1 MPQDELPPGAKPP
14 RLEPVPKG
22 AAGLRDELGRL
33 LSLLGP
39 PGQEE
44 LALARLVRSEAH
56 YRTLFETA
64 ADAIFILAEGRV
76 LDCNPSALTVFR
88 CNRKEIIGHELAA
101 LAFVDQGEEG
111 PSPAAL
117 AEHLRLAQAG
127 QPQALAWRL
136 KRCDG
141 GVFAAEVSLNRL
153 EMEGQPY
160 LLAVVRDVSDRVA
173 AESALRKSEERF
185 RRLSEHAPV
194 IIYTLDESGAFTY
207 VNPAWAAHLG
217 HLPAQVL
224 GRYFV
229 DFAPPERAAE
239 LAELF
244 KRIRD
249 GKLTLEITGEL
260 LHQDGSRRTLA
271 MSGAPYQDDRGSVIG
286 MVGMLKDVT
295 EQVRAER
302 ALMKSQQRLTSVLDN
317 APDPM
322 IIYDL
327 AGRLQYLNPAFTRVL
342 GWRPEELIGQAPDFV
357 PEEEAA
363 PSQRF
368 YDRVRGGETVQS
380 FYTRRRTKDGRLV
393 HVSLSAAPQLDDQG
407 RVSAMIVTLRDI
419 TQRTL
424 AMQALKKSEA
434 SLARAQ
440 KMASLG
446 NWELTLATGELICS
460 REVYRI
466 YGITPAPSRLTL
478 DMFMQS
484 VHADDRDMVLEH
496 LEAVVHLA
504 RPLSLEHRIV
514 RPGGEERVVFQQA
527 ESVRDH
533 QGRPVRLV
541 GAVQDITQRR
551 RSEEQMRLLAR
562 VFEHTVEGIVV
573 TDAQGAIQM
582 INRAFSQITGFSAAE
597 AVGGNPSILN
607 SRRHP
612 AEFFAAMWRELQDEG
627 HWQGEIWNRRKN
639 GEAYPEWLTITAI
652 KDAQGRTAHYV
663 GVFHDITEAKRSQE
677 QISYQAYHD
686 ALTGLPNRQLF
697 NDRLKVAL
705 AQAQRRGRGLA
716 ILFLD
721 LDNFKTINDSL
732 GHATGD
738 LLLVEAA
745 KRLVRWVRDE
755 DTVARL
761 GGDEFIMLLSAV
773 SEPDAAGQV
782 AERILE
788 SLSEP
793 MQVNDQELYITVS
806 VGITLYPYDGL
817 DPQTLIS
824 NADLAMYRAKSDGR
838 NNYKLFAPAMN
849 QAVVHRMELERS
861 LRQALL
867 KNEFEVYYQ
876 PKVELASGR
885 MVGLEA
891 LVRWQRPGHGLV
903 APAEFIPLAEETGL
917 IVPIGHWVL
926 KTACARTKLWLDLG
940 HRDLRVA
947 VNLSPR
953 QFTQRNLVQMVAEVL
968 ADTGLPPDSLE
979 LEVTESV
986 LMHSVEEAIAT
997 MEELNAMGVR
1007 LFMDDFG
1014 RGYSSLYHLKRFPMQ
1029 ALKIDR
1035 SFVQDVTSNPS
1046 DASIVNTIINMGR
1059 SLNLQV
1065 VAEGVETRE
1074 QLEFLRD
1081 NQCDQMQGFLF
1092 SRPVPAEEIERL
1104 LGQTGLVYWPLS
1116 GSAPGDPL

>member
-1 MPQDELPPGAKPP
+1 MSQDRLPPGVAPPP
-14 RLEPVPKG
+14 RDPAPEG
-22 AAGLRDELGRL
+22 AAKLKSDINHL
-33 LSLLGP
+33 LAVLGP

-44 LALARLVRSEAH
+44 LSLARLVRSEAH

-64 ADAIFILAEGRV
+64 ADAIFILADGRV
-76 LDCNPSALTVFR
+76 LDCNPSALAIFR
-88 CNRKEIIGHELAA
+88 CSRQEIVGRELGD
-101 LAFVDQGEEG
+101 LSFVSQAGG
-111 PSPAAL
+111 APAPETV
-117 AEHLRLAQAG
+117 AEFVRLAQAG
-127 QPQALAWRL
+127 QPQAFAWSLR
-136 KRCDG
+136 RCDG
-141 GVFAAEVSLNRL
+141 NDFAAEISLNRL

-173 AESALRKSEERF
+173 AETRLRRSEERF
-185 RRLSEHAPV
+185 RRLSENAPV
-194 IIYTLDESGAFTY
+194 IIYTLNGAGAFTY
-207 VNPAWAAHLG
+207 VNPAWAARLG
-217 HLPAQVL
+217 HAPDQVL

-229 DFAPPERAAE
+229 DFAPPERAGE
-239 LAELF
+239 LALLF

-249 GKLTLEITGEL
+249 QKAVLETTGEL
-260 LHQDGSRRTLA
+260 LHQNGSRRIFA
-271 MSGAPYQDDRGSVIG
+271 MSGAPYLDDQGRVIG

-295 EQVRAER
+295 EQVRAEQ
-302 ALMKSQQRLTSVLDN
+302 ALVESERRLRSVLEN
-317 APDPM
+317 APDPVA
-322 IIYDL
+322 IYDL
-327 AGRLQYLNPAFTRVL
+327 AGRFQYLNPAFTRVL
-342 GWRPEELIGQAPDFV
+342 GWRPEELIGKKPDFV
-357 PEEEAA
+357 PDEEMEA
-363 PSQRF
+363 SRRF
-368 YDRVRGGETVQS
+368 YQRVLAGETVHS
-380 FYTRRRTKDGRLV
+380 FSTRRRTKEGRLV
-393 HVSLSAAPQLDDQG
+393 HVSLSAAPQRDNQG
-407 RVSAMIVTLRDI
+407 RVSGMIVTLRDI

-424 AMQALKKSEA
+424 ATQALKKSEA

-446 NWELTLATGELICS
+446 NWELTLASGELSCS
-460 REVYRI
+460 QEVYRI
-466 YGITPAPSRLTL
+466 YGIAPGPERITL

-484 VHADDRDMVLEH
+484 VHAEDRDMVREH
-496 LEAVVHLA
+496 LEAVVHLR

-527 ESVRDH
+527 EVEQDA
-533 QGRPVRLV
+533 QGVPVKLV

-573 TDAQGAIQM
+573 TDALGRIQM
-582 INRAFSQITGFSAAE
+582 VNRAFTQITGYSSVE
-597 AVGGNPSILN
+597 AVGQDPRMLN
-607 SRRHP
+607 SHRHP
-612 AEFFAAMWRELQDEG
+612 AEFFAQMWRDLTDKG

-716 ILFLD
+716 VLFLD
-721 LDNFKTINDSL
+721 LDNFKHINDSL
-732 GHATGD
+732 GHAMGD

-745 KRLVRWVRDE
+745 RRLVRWVRDE

-773 SEPDAAGQV
+773 GEPDAAGQV
-782 AERILE
+782 ADRILE

-793 MQVNDQELYITVS
+793 MQVGGQELYITAS
-806 VGITLYPYDGL
+806 IGITLYPYDGG
-817 DPQTLIS
+817 DPQTLVA

-838 NNYKLFAPAMN
+838 NNYKLFTPAMN
-849 QAVVHRMELERS
+849 QVVVHRMEMERS
-861 LRQALL
+861 LRQALA
-867 KNEFEVYYQ
+867 KGEFAVYYQ
-876 PKVELASGR
+876 PKVELAGGR

-917 IVPIGHWVL
+917 IVPIGQWVL
-926 KTACARTKLWLDLG
+926 RTACAHAKRWHDMG
-940 HRDLRVA
+940 HAGLRVA

-953 QFTQRNLVQMVAEVL
+953 QFTQRNLVQMVAEAL
-968 ADTGLPPDSLE
+968 AETGLTPDCLE

-986 LMHSVEEAIAT
+986 LMHSVEDAIAT
-997 MEELNAMGVR
+997 MEQLNAMGVR

-1065 VAEGVETRE
+1065 VAEGVETPE

-1092 SRPVPAEEIERL
+1092 SRPVPAEEIERML
-1104 LGQTGLVYWPLS
+1104 KQTVVVHWPPA
-1116 GSAPGDPL
+1116 GEPGEPL